1 MKTAIITGAS
11 RGIGAEITRLF
22 AENGYNVVL
31 NYNHSEKEALLLES
45 ELNKKGFS
53 VLAVKANV
61 SIFSE
66 AQKLVEATV
75 KAFGTVDVLVN
86 NAGVS
91 QIKILIDTSEED
103 YQNIFDINIK
113 SVINMCKIVAPIMT
127 SERNGKIIN
136 ISSIWG
142 QIGASCESLYS
153 ASKAAVIGFSKALSK
168 ELGPSNINVNVVA
181 PGYIE
186 TEMNASID
194 EKTKETIVN
203 ETSLCRL
210 GTTRDI
216 AEMVFFLASDRSSFV
231 TGQVIG
237 VNGGWLN

>member
-194 EKTKETIVN
+194 EKTKESIVN